1 MQNMRYLAAPLKT
14 TAPKNVLKLTNP
26 EYLSERCCSLTFT
39 SPKFPVSIDMR
50 SVVNSKEVL
59 LQWDSIARQFFMRY
73 LWAMRAVPIWVD
85 KVHDRDKIDQW

>member
-1 MQNMRYLAAPLKT
+1 MQNMRNLAALAKT
-14 TAPKNVLKLTNP
+14 TAPKNILKLNNP

-59 LQWDSIARQFFMRY
+59 LQWDSIARQVFMRY

>member
-1 MQNMRYLAAPLKT
+1 
-14 TAPKNVLKLTNP
+14 
-26 EYLSERCCSLTFT
+26 
-39 SPKFPVSIDMR
+39 MR

-59 LQWDSIARQFFMRY
+59 LQWGFIAKQYFMRY

>member
-1 MQNMRYLAAPLKT
+1 MRNLAALAKT
-14 TAPKNVLKLTNP
+14 TEPKNILKLNNP

-59 LQWDSIARQFFMRY
+59 LQ
-73 LWAMRAVPIWVD
+73 
-85 KVHDRDKIDQW
+85 

>member
-1 MQNMRYLAAPLKT
+1 MWIIIKT
-14 TAPKNVLKLTNP
+14 TAPKNILKLNNP

-50 SVVNSKEVL
+50 SVVNSTEVL
-59 LQWDSIARQFFMRY
+59 LQWGSIARQFFMRY